1 MNIFWDITEK
11 LQTATEISK
20 GRNKINHP
28 NYLIINPYTLKLP
41 IDEIGKKS
49 TWPLTIRGGL
59 VYPLNYETV
68 QFTLWTLQNWPN
80 HPLKQFWTVVLL
92 Q

>member
-11 LQTATEISK
+11 LQTAPEISK

-28 NYLIINPYTLKLP
+28 NYLIINPYALKLP

-49 TWPLTIRGGL
+49 TWPPNYWGWSSLPSQLWNGL
-59 VYPLNYETV
+59 IYPLN
-68 QFTLWTLQNWPN
+68 FAKPAN
-80 HPLKQFWTVVLL
+80 
-92 Q
+92 